1 MSKTWAEMLDAAKD
15 GQEFGAVL
23 QAMCARAEG
32 ELRDDDLALSEVDDE
47 G

>member
-15 GQEFGAVL
+15 GKEFGAVL
-23 QAMCARAEG
+23 QAMCAKVEE
-32 ELRDDDLALSEVDDE
+32 ELGDDDLAVSEVDDE